1 MKSHYI
7 EWSQILMLLKH
18 CTFYLYVVVNTTHH
32 SDKPESCLIPLSD
45 LSFEGTHLK
54 KSPISETST
63 WISRYQ
69 YIKYILHVITTILN
83 CTTKSFE
90 NTCDMNQDAFLV
102 PAYETFLSLEFRTWH
117 QSCDE
122 ILLNFKSFTLVFFL
136 HIIQAFIH
144 IPQFSKK
151 KKWVWLYFG
160 FFSCNSLVYQ
170 AQFCSGIILLRKK
183 NTEELFLLVINEH
196 ISW

>member
-7 EWSQILMLLKH
+7 EWSQILLLKH
-18 CTFYLYVVVNTTHH
+18 YTFYLYVIVNTTHH

-45 LSFEGTHLK
+45 LSFEGTLLK

-69 YIKYILHVITTILN
+69 YIKYILHVVTTNILN
-83 CTTKSFE
+83 CTTKSCE
-90 NTCDMNQDAFLV
+90 NTRDMNQDAFLV
-102 PAYETFLSLEFRTWH
+102 PAYETFLALEFRTWH

-122 ILLNFKSFTLVFFL
+122 ILLNFKRVLHLFFFL

-151 KKWVWLYFG
+151 TNEFDSTLV
-160 FFSCNSLVYQ
+160 FFL
-170 AQFCSGIILLRKK
+170 
-183 NTEELFLLVINEH
+183 
-196 ISW
+196 